1 MCTHV
6 YVCMRTVSYVE
17 IISSTALQS
26 PINRDAVFATRACQ
40 GAHTITYPSMI
51 LRSAPICKIN
61 QSDTFGSIVELVSL
75 VQKTGYGGMG
85 TQLARFGET
94 DAKPINPIYRRLDLG
109 LSFAWWAFGT
119 VQSNTWSHGK
129 DDSVLGGSKLARTN
143 KVIP

>member
-6 YVCMRTVSYVE
+6 YVCMRAVSYVE
-17 IISSTALQS
+17 MISSTALQS

-51 LRSAPICKIN
+51 LRSADAI
-61 QSDTFGSIVELVSL
+61 GSHLQNKIVELD
-75 VQKTGYGGMG
+75 QKTGYRGMG
-85 TQLARFGET
+85 HPAGTFWGNGCQT
-94 DAKPINPIYRRLDLG
+94 DRSERRLGLG

-129 DDSVLGGSKLARTN
+129 DDSALGGSKLARTN

>member
-17 IISSTALQS
+17 MISSTALQS

-51 LRSAPICKIN
+51 LRSA
-61 QSDTFGSIVELVSL
+61 DAVSL
-75 VQKTGYGGMG
+75 VQKTGYRGMG

-94 DAKPINPIYRRLDLG
+94 DAKPIDPR
-109 LSFAWWAFGT
+109 
-119 VQSNTWSHGK
+119 
-129 DDSVLGGSKLARTN
+129 DD
-143 KVIP
+143 